1 MSIAPK
7 LADGESFVPGRST
20 KQARELIE
28 AAEAAGIDAAR
39 IITVSHGYVVP
50 SELLEVEADEADTDE
65 VPADEADEAD
75 GEEGEEPADEFDP
88 SEANVAEV
96 KAYLDGADDN
106 ERERVLAAEANGKN
120 RSGVLSYTSEE
131 SK

>member
-20 KQARELIE
+20 ELARELIE

-39 IITVSHGYVVP
+39 IVTTSHGYVVP
-50 SELLEVEADEADTDE
+50 SELLA
-65 VPADEADEAD
+65 
-75 GEEGEEPADEFDP
+75 EEEEEEDANEFDP
-88 SEANVAEV
+88 SKANVEEV
-96 KAYLDGADDN
+96 KAYLEGADEA
-106 ERERVLAAEANGKN
+106 ERERVLAAEATGKN
-120 RSGVLSYTSEE
+120 RSGVLSFTSEE

>member
-7 LADGESFVPGRST
+7 LADGESFVAGRST

-28 AAEAAGIDAAR
+28 AAEAAGIDASR
-39 IITVSHGYVVP
+39 VVTVSHGYVVP
-50 SELLEVEADEADTDE
+50 SELLEAEAVEAEAAEEETS
-65 VPADEADEAD
+65 DEADEAD
-75 GEEGEEPADEFDP
+75 AEAEGEAELFDP
-88 SEANVAEV
+88 SEATVVEV
-96 KAYLDGADDN
+96 KAYLDDADDT
-106 ERERVLAAEANGKN
+106 ERERVLAAEATGKN